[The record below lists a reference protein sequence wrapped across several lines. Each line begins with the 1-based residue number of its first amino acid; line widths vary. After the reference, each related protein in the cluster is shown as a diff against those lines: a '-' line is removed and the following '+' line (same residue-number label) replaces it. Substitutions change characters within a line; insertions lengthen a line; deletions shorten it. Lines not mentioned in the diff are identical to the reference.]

1 MNGDL
6 EESIH
11 NDKIIELV
19 KIEGIFFWGGG
30 GYWFQFLLSNIE
42 TVPFSIIWTG
52 SNVIP
57 S

>member
-19 KIEGIFFWGGG
+19 KIEGIFFGGG
-30 GYWFQFLLSNIE
+30 WLLISISSVQYWNC
-42 TVPFSIIWTG
+42 PFF
-52 SNVIP
+52 NNLDR
-57 S
+57 

>member
-19 KIEGIFFWGGG
+19 KIEGIFFWGGVVTDFNFFCPILKLSL
-30 GYWFQFLLSNIE
+30 FQ
-42 TVPFSIIWTG
+42 
-52 SNVIP
+52 
-57 S
+57 

>member
-1 MNGDL
+1 MNCDL
-6 EESIH
+6 EDSIH
-11 NDKIIELV
+11 NDRIIELV
-19 KIEGIFFWGGG
+19 KIEGIFLGGG